1 MISECYPISI
11 LPHLGRLFQD
21 FAERREPLTPFYR
34 SSAYSNHWMES
45 SAVVPPERRKTLCDL
60 LEAQNRRFG
69 ADGAVLENISRLRNG
84 AGAVVTGQQVTLF
97 GGPLYTLLKAATA
110 IRKARDASG
119 AGHPHVPIFWM
130 ATEDHDFPEV
140 NHVGLPMGNEMRT
153 LRIEVEHPAGV
164 PVGQI
169 KLGSGV
175 ENVLREAAE
184 ILGPGPLLD
193 DLSRFYRPDATF
205 GEAFAGALSQTFRA
219 HGLIVIDAAGAEFH
233 ALGREVLRESIVRAD
248 ELEKALIDRDQ
259 QLAAQGYASQ
269 VLVAPQSSLLFLID
283 RESGARLP
291 LRRTPGGGWLAQRH
305 AYSTNDLLAILDA
318 EPERLSP
325 NALLRP
331 IFQDA
336 LLPTGAYIGGPAEIA
351 YFAQC
356 QVLYERILG
365 RTTPVLPRLS
375 ATLIEPAIASIL
387 AKHEIS
393 LGDVVESVAEGE
405 RELAQ
410 RLGARAMPLEA
421 KRKLAAAGNALDEE
435 LTQLTAYM
443 QSLDDSLGRASTVA
457 VSKMRYQMNRLRRLA
472 ANYQLSREESL
483 ERHAKAIVFN
493 LTPDRH
499 PQERVFGG
507 AWFLARYGDFLPD
520 LLVEHAEQQCPG
532 HKALWL

>member
-1 MISECYPISI
+1 LITECYPISI
-11 LPHLGRLFQD
+11 LPHLGRLFLD
-21 FAERREPLTPFYR
+21 FAERREPLSPFYPL
-34 SSAYSNHWMES
+34 SAYSNGWMEA
-45 SAVVPPERRKTLCDL
+45 SAIVPPDRRKTLCDL
-60 LEAQNRRFG
+60 LEAQNRGFG
-69 ADGAVLENISRLRNG
+69 ADGAVFENISRLRNG
-84 AGAVVTGQQVTLF
+84 AAAVVSGQQVALF
-97 GGPLYTLLKAATA
+97 GGPLYTLMKAATA
-110 IRKARDASG
+110 IRKARDASA

-140 NHVGLPMGNEMRT
+140 NQVGLPAGNEMRT
-153 LRIEVEHPAGV
+153 LRLAGEYPAGV

-169 KLGSGV
+169 KLGKAV
-175 ENVLREAAE
+175 EEVLEQAGE

-193 DLSRFYRPDATF
+193 DLRRFYRPDATF
-205 GEAFAGALSQTFRA
+205 GEAFAGTLSQAFRA
-219 HGLIVIDAAGAEFH
+219 HGLIVIDSAGAEFH
-233 ALGREVLRESIVRAD
+233 ALGREVLRESIVRAE
-248 ELEKALIDRDQ
+248 ELHRALTDRDQ
-259 QLAAQGYASQ
+259 QLAAQGYHSQ
-269 VLVAPQSSLLFLID
+269 VLVPAQSSLLFLID

-291 LRRTPGGGWLAQRH
+291 LRRTPGGGWLAQRR
-305 AYSTNDLLAILDA
+305 AYSTEDLLAILDA
-318 EPERLSP
+318 EPERLSA

-351 YFAQC
+351 YFAQS

-375 ATLIEPAIASIL
+375 ATLIEPAIASLL

-393 LGDVVESVAEGE
+393 LADVAKNAAEGP
-405 RELAQ
+405 RELAH
-410 RLGARAMPLEA
+410 RLGSHELPSEA
-421 KRKLAAAGNALDEE
+421 KRRLASAGNALNEE

-443 QSLDDSLGRASTVA
+443 QSLDDSLGRASGVA

-472 ANYQLSREESL
+472 ANYQLGREQSL
-483 ERHAKAIVFN
+483 ERHAETIVFN
-493 LTPDRH
+493 LVPDRH

-520 LLVEHAEQQCPG
+520 LLIEHAAQQCPG

>member
-1 MISECYPISI
+1 MKTECYPISI
-11 LPHLGRLFQD
+11 LPHLSRLFLD
-21 FAERREPLTPFYR
+21 FTEHREPLAPFYPL
-34 SSAYSNHWMES
+34 SAYSNRWMEA
-45 SAVVPPERRKTLCDL
+45 SAIVPPDRRQSLCNL
-60 LEAQNRRFG
+60 LEAQNRGFG

-97 GGPLYTLLKAATA
+97 GGPLYTFLKAATA
-110 IRKARDASG
+110 IRKARDASA
-119 AGHPHVPIFWM
+119 AGRPHVPIFWI
-130 ATEDHDFPEV
+130 ATEDHDLPEV
-140 NHVGLPMGNEMRT
+140 NHVDLPAGNELRT
-153 LRIEVEHPAGV
+153 LRLEGEHPAGA

-169 KLGSGV
+169 KLGKGI
-175 ENVLREAAE
+175 EHVLAEASE

-205 GEAFAGALSQTFRA
+205 GEAFAGMLSQIFRA

-233 ALGREVLRESIVRAD
+233 ALGHEVLRQSIVRAD
-248 ELEKALIDRDQ
+248 ELHQALTDRDR
-259 QLAAQGYASQ
+259 QLAAQGYHSQ
-269 VLVAPQSSLLFLID
+269 VLVPPQSSLLFLVD
-283 RESGARLP
+283 RETGARLP
-291 LRRTPGGGWLAQRH
+291 LRRTPGGGWLAHRH
-305 AYSTNDLLAILDA
+305 AYSTEDLLAILDA

-331 IFQDA
+331 VFEDA

-351 YFAQC
+351 YFAQVE
-356 QVLYERILG
+356 VLYQRILG
-365 RTTPVLPRLS
+365 RATPVLPRLS

-393 LGDVVESVAEGE
+393 LGDVIENAAEGE

-410 RLGARAMPLEA
+410 KLGARALPVEA
-421 KRKLAAAGNALDEE
+421 KRKLAAAGNALDDE

-443 QSLDDSLGRASTVA
+443 QSLDENLGRASKVA
-457 VSKMRYQMNRLRRLA
+457 ASKMRYQMNRLRRLA
-472 ANYQLSREESL
+472 ANYQLSREQSL
-483 ERHAKAIVFN
+483 ERQAKAVAFN

-507 AWFLARYGDFLPD
+507 AWFVARYGDFLPD
-520 LLVEHAEQQCPG
+520 FLVEHAEQQCPG